1 MDGASDGGVL
11 AGVDGCPGAWIA
23 ALEGRDGRAGLAVFP
38 AFADLLAALHP
49 EAIVAV
55 DMPIGL
61 PERILGPGRAAE
73 QAARPLL
80 KARQSSVFSIPARAA
95 VEIDPGPH
103 EGDMARSLAH
113 RRASDLARTLSDPP
127 RGVSRQGFMLFPKIL
142 EIDRLLRADPA
153 LASRVHESHPELAF
167 SVLNDG
173 EPMREPKKVRRQI
186 HPPGMAE
193 RRVLLLSNGLSPALL
208 AAPLPPPAHED
219 DRLDACAM
227 LLVARRIRAGTAR
240 AFPDPPGRDAHGLP
254 VTIRA

>member
-1 MDGASDGGVL
+1 MADGAVL

-23 ALEGRDGRAGLAVFP
+23 ATEAADGRTALAVFP
-38 AFADLLAALHP
+38 AFADLLAALRP

-61 PERILGPGRAAE
+61 PERIDGPGRAAE
-73 QAARPLL
+73 QAARPHLGP
-80 KARQSSVFSIPARAA
+80 RQSSVFSIPARAA

-103 EGDMARSLAH
+103 EDGEARALAH
-113 RRASDLARTLSDPP
+113 RRASELARTLSDPP

-153 LASRVHESHPELAF
+153 LANRVHESHPELAF
-167 SVLNDG
+167 AMLNG
-173 EPMREPKKVRRQI
+173 GAAMAQPKKVRGQVFA
-186 HPPGMAE
+186 PGLAE
-193 RRVLLLSNGLSPALL
+193 RRALLLSNDLPPALL
-208 AAPLPPPAHED
+208 VAPVPRPARED